1 MKQVIPIFYMKI
13 KLQCPNIELL
23 RRRKR
28 GGITDQDAKREILFI
43 PNMKEKLKRGIHFR
57 SKLVFGKR

>member
-1 MKQVIPIFYMKI
+1 MKQEIPIFYMK
-13 KLQCPNIELL
+13 
-23 RRRKR
+23 
-28 GGITDQDAKREILFI
+28 ITDQDAKREILFI